1 VAQRF
6 AIPDRGVVAPGYV
19 ADLVVFDPAV
29 IADHSTYT
37 DPHQMATGISAV
49 IVSGQ
54 AVLWDGQPTGRLPG
68 VVFRRDHG

>member
-1 VAQRF
+1 
-6 AIPDRGVVAPGYV
+6 
-19 ADLVVFDPAV
+19 V